1 MSVRPFVGLHLTF
14 FETVSRKLQ
23 FLYILT
29 RITGTVH
36 EDQYTFLIMA
46 RSVLLRVRNV
56 SGNSCRENESTHF
69 VLSDFFFSENRA
81 VCEIMR
87 KNI

>member
-1 MSVRPFVGLHLTF
+1 
-14 FETVSRKLQ
+14 VSRKLQ

-29 RITGTVH
+29 RITGTLH
-36 EDQYTFLIMA
+36 EADQYTFLIMA
-46 RSVLLRVRNV
+46 RLDLLRMRNV
-56 SGNSCRENESTHF
+56 SGKSCRENDSTNF
-69 VLSDFFFSENRA
+69 VLNDFFFSENRA